1 MRRKN
6 NNALDA
12 IKRRPRRWLV
22 FFRSSVSSS
31 SIFFIRSSS
40 SFSPFF
46 KSLSPRTTLPPCG
59 LLTSPVGFHWKTFSF
74 EYGVWFGSIRFSLWF
89 LSDSPGY
96 RFQWNFSIARFTWH
110 STTDGVLPSF
120 AKLYWVER
128 GFSCFFLL
136 DTAGFYCV
144 PQQSCRTSLT
154 TLPWCGLFASA
165 VPHCGRRKEKWSHS
179 SSSQVREGGRE
190 RSTSR
195 NLVCR
200 NLQNET
206 KKAKQNKT
214 ELNSPRWRHRSWT
227 RQSSTALPWPYFFFH
242 FALDMQRWLAEK
254 CNGNNR
260 KKI

>member
-128 GFSCFFLL
+128 GFSCFFYWIPP
-136 DTAGFYCV
+136 DFIAFRSSRAEH
-144 PQQSCRTSLT
+144 PWRPCR
-154 TLPWCGLFASA
+154 GA
-165 VPHCGRRKEKWSHS
+165 VC
-179 SSSQVREGGRE
+179 
-190 RSTSR
+190 
-195 NLVCR
+195 
-200 NLQNET
+200 
-206 KKAKQNKT
+206 
-214 ELNSPRWRHRSWT
+214 SPRPCHTAADERRNDRILHRLRCVKAAENVLRVEIWCVAISKTKQKKQSKTKPNWT
-227 RQSSTALPWPYFFFH
+227 AHVGVTDRELGSHQPHYLGRIFFFI
-242 FALDMQRWLAEK
+242 LRWTCK
-254 CNGNNR
+254 DD
-260 KKI
+260 